1 MMISPETYYEMNL
14 KGKSPKEIMKK
25 IRFLKT
31 QIGQLKRSIE
41 NADDIV
47 CEVFPC
53 RLTRLKCERDYLER
67 AIQAYEEAGGEY
79 VRSKAEQKDH
89 DFNKALDSMSKLVFT
104 IGGFFCGQETRTFTI
119 SDDQVLVDVEKT
131 MISMDKEEKYG
142 PYRKEDFISGIK
154 ALHIGEWKRTY
165 NDPLVMDGTQWELDI
180 YYNNGRKAVKIS
192 GSNAYPYNFEDLKEF
207 LEVETE
213 DEEYEQ
219 NQD

>member
-14 KGKSPKEIMKK
+14 QGKSPKEIMEK
-25 IRFLKT
+25 IRSLKM

-41 NADDIV
+41 KTDAMV
-47 CEVFPC
+47 LEVFPG
-53 RLTRLKCERDYLER
+53 RLTRLKCDRDYLER
-67 AIQAYEEAGGEY
+67 AVQAYEEAGGEY

-89 DFNKALDSMSKLVFT
+89 DFNEALESMSQLMFT
-104 IGGFFCGQETRTFTI
+104 SGGFFCGQETRTFTI

-131 MISMDKEEKYG
+131 MISMDKEEYG

-213 DEEYEQ
+213 DEEDEQ

>member
-14 KGKSPKEIMKK
+14 KGKSQEEIMKK
-25 IRFLKT
+25 IRSLKIK
-31 QIGQLKRSIE
+31 IGQLKRSIE

-47 CEVFPC
+47 CEVFPG
-53 RLTRLKCERDYLER
+53 RQTRLKCYRDYLER

-89 DFNKALDSMSKLVFT
+89 DFNEALDSMSKLVFT
-104 IGGFFCGQETRTFTI
+104 IGGFFCGHETRTFTV
-119 SDDQVLVDVEKT
+119 SDGQVLVDVEKT
-131 MISMDKEEKYG
+131 MISMDKEEYG

-207 LEVETE
+207 LEVEMENEE
-213 DEEYEQ
+213 DEQ

>member
-1 MMISPETYYEMNL
+1 MMISQETYYEMNL
-14 KGKSPKEIMKK
+14 KGKSQEEIMKK
-25 IRFLKT
+25 IRSLKI

-47 CEVFPC
+47 CEVFPG
-53 RLTRLKCERDYLER
+53 RQTRLKCYQDYLER

-89 DFNKALDSMSKLVFT
+89 DFNDALDSMSQLMFT
-104 IGGFFCGQETRTFTI
+104 IGGFFCGQETRTFTV
-119 SDDQVLVDVEKT
+119 SDDQVLVDVEKIP
-131 MISMDKEEKYG
+131 MSMDKGEEYG
-142 PYRKEDFISGIK
+142 PYRKDDFISGIK
-154 ALHIGEWKRTY
+154 AFHIGEWKRTY
-165 NDPLVMDGTQWELDI
+165 NDPLILDGTQWELDI

-207 LEVETE
+207 LEVEMENEE
-213 DEEYEQ
+213 DEQ

>member
-14 KGKSPKEIMKK
+14 KGKSQEEIMKK
-25 IRFLKT
+25 IRSLKI

-47 CEVFPC
+47 CEVFPG
-53 RLTRLKCERDYLER
+53 RQTRLKCYRDYLER

-89 DFNKALDSMSKLVFT
+89 DFNDALDSMSQLMFT
-104 IGGFFCGQETRTFTI
+104 IGGFFCGHETRTFTV
-119 SDDQVLVDVEKT
+119 SDGQVLVDVEKT
-131 MISMDKEEKYG
+131 MISMDKEEYG

-207 LEVETE
+207 LEVEMENEE
-213 DEEYEQ
+213 DEQ

>member
-1 MMISPETYYEMNL
+1 MMISPERYYEMNL
-14 KGKSPKEIMKK
+14 KGKSQEEIMKK
-25 IRFLKT
+25 IRSLKI

-47 CEVFPC
+47 CEVFSG
-53 RLTRLKCERDYLER
+53 RLTRLKCNRDYLER

-89 DFNKALDSMSKLVFT
+89 DFNEALDSMSKLVFT

-119 SDDQVLVDVEKT
+119 SDDQVLVDVKKT
-131 MISMDKEEKYG
+131 MISMDKEEEYG

-180 YYNNGRKAVKIS
+180 YYNNCRKAVKIS

-207 LEVETE
+207 LEVEME
-213 DEEYEQ
+213 DEEDEQ
-219 NQD
+219 NKD

>member
-14 KGKSPKEIMKK
+14 QGKFPKEIMEK
-25 IRFLKT
+25 IRSLKM

-47 CEVFPC
+47 CEVFPG
-53 RLTRLKCERDYLER
+53 RLTRLKCNRDYLER

-89 DFNKALDSMSKLVFT
+89 DFNEALDSMSKLVFT
-104 IGGFFCGQETRTFTI
+104 IGGFFCGYETRTFTV

-131 MISMDKEEKYG
+131 VMTMDKGEEYG

-165 NDPLVMDGTQWELDI
+165 IDPLVLDGTQWELDI

-207 LEVETE
+207 LEVEME
-213 DEEYEQ
+213 DEEDEQ

>member
-1 MMISPETYYEMNL
+1 MMISQETYYEMNL
-14 KGKSPKEIMKK
+14 KGKSQEEIMKK
-25 IRFLKT
+25 IRSLKI

-47 CEVFPC
+47 CEVFPG
-53 RLTRLKCERDYLER
+53 RQTRLKCYRDYLER

-89 DFNKALDSMSKLVFT
+89 DFNEALDSMSKLVFT
-104 IGGFFCGQETRTFTI
+104 IGGFFCGHETRTFTV
-119 SDDQVLVDVEKT
+119 SDGQVLVDVEKT
-131 MISMDKEEKYG
+131 MISMDKEEYG

-207 LEVETE
+207 LEVEMENEE
-213 DEEYEQ
+213 DEQ

>member
-14 KGKSPKEIMKK
+14 KGKSQEEIMKK
-25 IRFLKT
+25 IRSLKIK
-31 QIGQLKRSIE
+31 IGQLKRSIE
-41 NADDIV
+41 NTDDMV
-47 CEVFPC
+47 LEVFPSKQ
-53 RLTRLKCERDYLER
+53 TRLKCDWDYLER

-89 DFNKALDSMSKLVFT
+89 DFNEALDSMSKLVFT
-104 IGGFFCGQETRTFTI
+104 IGGFFCGHETRTFTV
-119 SDDQVLVDVEKT
+119 SDGQVLVDVEKT
-131 MISMDKEEKYG
+131 MISMDKEEYG

-207 LEVETE
+207 LEVEMENEE
-213 DEEYEQ
+213 DEQ

>member
-1 MMISPETYYEMNL
+1 MMISQETYYEMNL
-14 KGKSPKEIMKK
+14 KGKSQEEIMKK
-25 IRFLKT
+25 IRSLKI

-47 CEVFPC
+47 CEVFPG
-53 RLTRLKCERDYLER
+53 RQTRLKCYRYYLER

-89 DFNKALDSMSKLVFT
+89 DFNDALDSMSQLMFT
-104 IGGFFCGQETRTFTI
+104 IGGFFCGHETRTFTV
-119 SDDQVLVDVEKT
+119 SDGQVLVDVEKT
-131 MISMDKEEKYG
+131 MISMDKEEYG

-207 LEVETE
+207 LEVEMENEE
-213 DEEYEQ
+213 DEQ

>member
-14 KGKSPKEIMKK
+14 QGKSPKEIMKK
-25 IRFLKT
+25 IRSLKI

-47 CEVFPC
+47 CEVFPG

-89 DFNKALDSMSKLVFT
+89 DFNEALDSMSKLVFT
-104 IGGFFCGQETRTFTI
+104 IGGFFCGHETRTFTV
-119 SDDQVLVDVEKT
+119 SDGQVLVDVEKT
-131 MISMDKEEKYG
+131 MISMDKEEYG
-142 PYRKEDFISGIK
+142 PYRKEEFISGIK

-165 NDPLVMDGTQWELDI
+165 NDLLVMDGTQWELDI
-180 YYNNGRKAVKIS
+180 YYNNGRRPTKIS
-192 GSNAYPYNFEDLKEF
+192 GSNAYPYNFDDLKEF
-207 LEVETE
+207 LEVEME
-213 DEEYEQ
+213 DEEDEQ
-219 NQD
+219 DQD

>member
-14 KGKSPKEIMKK
+14 QGKSPKEIMEK
-25 IRFLKT
+25 IRSLKI

-41 NADDIV
+41 KTDDIV
-47 CEVFPC
+47 CEVFPG
-53 RLTRLKCERDYLER
+53 RLTRLKCDRDYLER

-89 DFNKALDSMSKLVFT
+89 DFNEALDSMSKLVFT
-104 IGGFFCGQETRTFTI
+104 IGGFFCGHETRTFTI

-131 MISMDKEEKYG
+131 MISMDKEEYG
-142 PYRKEDFISGIK
+142 TYRKEDFISGIK

-165 NDPLVMDGTQWELDI
+165 IDPLVMDGTQWELDI

-213 DEEYEQ
+213 DEKYEQ

>member
-14 KGKSPKEIMKK
+14 KGKSQEEIMKK
-25 IRFLKT
+25 IRSLKIK
-31 QIGQLKRSIE
+31 IGQLKRSIE

-47 CEVFPC
+47 CEVFPG
-53 RLTRLKCERDYLER
+53 RLTRLKCNRDYLER
-67 AIQAYEEAGGEY
+67 AIQVYEEAGGEY

-89 DFNKALDSMSKLVFT
+89 DFNEALDSMSKLVFT
-104 IGGFFCGQETRTFTI
+104 IGGFFCGHETRTFTV
-119 SDDQVLVDVEKT
+119 SDGQVLVDVEKT
-131 MISMDKEEKYG
+131 MISMDKEEYG

-192 GSNAYPYNFEDLKEF
+192 GSNAYPYNFDDLKEY
-207 LEVETE
+207 LEVEME
-213 DEEYEQ
+213 DEEDEQ

>member
-14 KGKSPKEIMKK
+14 KGKSQEEIMKK
-25 IRFLKT
+25 IRSLKI

-41 NADDIV
+41 NTDDMV
-47 CEVFPC
+47 LEVFPS
-53 RLTRLKCERDYLER
+53 RLTRLKCDRDYLER
-67 AIQAYEEAGGEY
+67 AIRAYEEAGGEY
-79 VRSKAEQKDH
+79 VRSKAEQKDY
-89 DFNKALDSMSKLVFT
+89 DFNKALDSMSQLVFT
-104 IGGFFCGQETRTFTI
+104 IGGFFCGQETRTFTV
-119 SDDQVLVDVEKT
+119 SDDQVLVDVEKIL
-131 MISMDKEEKYG
+131 ISMDKEEEYG

-165 NDPLVMDGTQWELDI
+165 KDPLVMDGTQWELDI

-207 LEVETE
+207 LEVEME
-213 DEEYEQ
+213 DEENEQ